1 MSELARI
8 EIEEL
13 RARRLIRIS
22 GEVDISNSRELASA
36 IEASVSDV
44 VEGVVIDLSGT
55 TYLDSAAIELLFRLA
70 ARLQGRRLELRL
82 LVPADAPTRAVL
94 ELTGL
99 PQVVPLDTSLNDAAS
114 VDRGPAE
121 PGY

>member
-1 MSELARI
+1 M
-8 EIEEL
+8 
-13 RARRLIRIS
+13 
-22 GEVDISNSRELASA
+22 
-36 IEASVSDV
+36 
-44 VEGVVIDLSGT
+44 IDLSGT

-99 PQVVPLDTSLNDAAS
+99 HQVVPLETSLNDAAS
-114 VDRGPAE
+114 VDRGP
-121 PGY
+121 GTSF

>member
-8 EIEEL
+8 DVEEL
-13 RARRLIRIS
+13 GTRRLIRIN
-22 GEVDISNSRELASA
+22 GEVDISNSRELATA
-36 IEASVSDV
+36 IERAVSDG

-99 PQVVPLDTSLNDAAS
+99 HQVVPLETSLNDAAS
-114 VDRGPAE
+114 VDRGPGGTAF
-121 PGY
+121 

>member
-8 EIEEL
+8 DVEEL
-13 RARRLIRIS
+13 GTRRLIRIN
-22 GEVDISNSRELASA
+22 GEVDISNSRELATA
-36 IEASVSDV
+36 IERAVSDS

-70 ARLQGRRLELRL
+70 ERLHGRRHRL
-82 LVPADAPTRAVL
+82 HLVIPPGVPVRSVI

-99 PQVVPLDTSLNDAAS
+99 SDLVPVWEALAD
-114 VDRGPAE
+114 VPAE
-121 PGY
+121 PGDRSA